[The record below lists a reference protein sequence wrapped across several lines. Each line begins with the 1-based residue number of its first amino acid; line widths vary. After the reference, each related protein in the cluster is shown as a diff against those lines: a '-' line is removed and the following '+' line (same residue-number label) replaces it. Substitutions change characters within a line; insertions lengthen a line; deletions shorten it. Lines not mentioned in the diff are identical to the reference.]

1 MRAGAVQGLLQAGE
15 QLVAGAGQG
24 DVQVR
29 GDLPGVADQQDR
41 RPPPPWLAPGA
52 PRQHYPA
59 RTPAAA

>member
-29 GDLPGVADQQDR
+29 GICRVWQTSRTAGLR
-41 RPPPPWLAPGA
+41 RPG
-52 PRQHYPA
+52 
-59 RTPAAA
+59 